1 RSLLRRAARF
11 AKLDLKSQMTSLRR
25 KFFPVRNVGHM
36 DFILEACA
44 RAAHQ
49 YRPRPYRGRVIL
61 FRHYNETALFEE
73 QDPTVWRRVV
83 LGELIE
89 HFVNMHDDQGRVTNE
104 ILQSA
109 YNEIAAKLS

>member
-1 RSLLRRAARF
+1 MNSLG
-11 AKLDLKSQMTSLRR
+11 R

-36 DFILEACA
+36 DFIFEACE
-44 RAAHQ
+44 RASHQ

-61 FRHYNETALFEE
+61 FRHYNESALFEE
-73 QDPTVWRRVV
+73 QDPTVWRRLV

-109 YNEIAAKLS
+109 YNEIATKLS